1 MATSSFTSHLLAI
14 SSCDR
19 LPSSYRRFSYCLSSL
34 LGVLTSAKVFASAS
48 HSLAACASPFLVT
61 LQIIYSIPRF
71 QPLETNPF
79 LKTSPPSKVV
89 GFIRPYFSRGRG
101 EVSTLNRAKSI
112 KTKASARYVLPPR
125 TRVRSARTSG
135 EGPSTADVCMTT
147 SSCLL
152 STECTCRSLA
162 TDQHSVHVSVLP
174 PMPTATPPHL

>member
-1 MATSSFTSHLLAI
+1 MATSSFTSHLLAISSFTSHLLAI

-112 KTKASARYVLPPR
+112 KTKASARYVLPPP
-125 TRVRSARTSG
+125 
-135 EGPSTADVCMTT
+135 GPG
-147 SSCLL
+147 
-152 STECTCRSLA
+152 
-162 TDQHSVHVSVLP
+162 SVQPGPAVKVLP
-174 PMPTATPPHL
+174 RLTSA

>member
-112 KTKASARYVLPPR
+112 KTKASARYVVSRCGLV
-125 TRVRSARTSG
+125 VRRLAGKQKDLGSIRFGS
-135 EGPSTADVCMTT
+135 PF
-147 SSCLL
+147 SSLQKL
-152 STECTCRSLA
+152 WF
-162 TDQHSVHVSVLP
+162 TDTVL
-174 PMPTATPPHL
+174 